1 MIMDTVLGIILG
13 FWGIVFSVVLVEM
26 LSGLINFLI
35 STEDIKRI
43 QQKEKTLQ
51 IAQKILMNNEA
62 KESWIAKQKGEMK

>member
-1 MIMDTVLGIILG
+1 MDTVLGIILG